1 MLVNDK
7 NNAVKI
13 INKVAIV
20 TIVVNLILSI
30 GKFVA
35 GIVGNS
41 TAMISD
47 AVHSA
52 SDVLS
57 TFIVLIGARIAVKSE
72 DRDHNYGH
80 DKFENIAS
88 IILAMM
94 LFATAL
100 ALGYAG
106 IQSIIS
112 ATKGEFVK
120 PSYIALV
127 AAIVSI
133 VVKEGMYWYTIYYAK
148 KLDSQALKADAWHH
162 RSDAFSSVASFAGIL
177 GAILGVLVLEGI
189 ATLLIA
195 VLIIKVSYDI
205 VKVVIKQLTDHAA
218 PEELVSKIYKTIDED
233 EDVKNIDVLKTRI
246 SGSIIYV
253 DAEIAVDSSL
263 NIVDAHAIAER
274 VHDKIEQD
282 FKEVRHIAIHVNPY
296 FGEQKKKESFEE
308 KEKELWEQENKKKD
322 ENTSKE
328 VNENVNNDNVEN
340 ADGEEKT
347 EEKK

>member
-7 NNAVKI
+7 INAVKI

-41 TAMISD
+41 TAMVSD

-162 RSDAFSSVASFAGIL
+162 RSDAFSSVASFVGIL
-177 GAILGVLVLEGI
+177 GAILGALVLEGI

-218 PEELVSKIYKTIDED
+218 PEELVSKIYKTIDDD

-296 FGEQKKKESFEE
+296 FGEEKQEETFEE
-308 KEKELWEQENKKKD
+308 KEKELWEQDKKSEKQRDKENK
-322 ENTSKE
+322 TASK
-328 VNENVNNDNVEN
+328 
-340 ADGEEKT
+340 
-347 EEKK
+347 EEKKDKSFSDKSDK

>member
-7 NNAVKI
+7 TNAVKI

-20 TIVVNLILSI
+20 TIVVNLVLSI

-41 TAMISD
+41 TAMVSD

-162 RSDAFSSVASFAGIL
+162 RSDAFSSVASFVGIL
-177 GAILGVLVLEGI
+177 GAILGALVLEGI

-274 VHDKIEQD
+274 VHDKIERD

-296 FGEQKKKESFEE
+296 FGEEKQEETFEE
-308 KEKELWEQENKKKD
+308 KEKELWEQDKKSEKQRD
-322 ENTSKE
+322 KE
-328 VNENVNNDNVEN
+328 DKTALEE
-340 ADGEEKT
+340 EEKD
-347 EEKK
+347 KSFSDKSDK

>member
-7 NNAVKI
+7 INAVKI

-41 TAMISD
+41 TAMVSD

-162 RSDAFSSVASFAGIL
+162 RSDAFSSVASFVGIL
-177 GAILGVLVLEGI
+177 GAILGALVLEGI

-218 PEELVSKIYKTIDED
+218 PEELVSKIYKTIDDD

-296 FGEQKKKESFEE
+296 FGEEKQEETFEE
-308 KEKELWEQENKKKD
+308 KEKELWEQDKKSEKQSNKENKTASD
-322 ENTSKE
+322 
-328 VNENVNNDNVEN
+328 
-340 ADGEEKT
+340 EEKND
-347 EEKK
+347 KSFSDKSDK

>member
-7 NNAVKI
+7 INAVKI

-41 TAMISD
+41 TAMVSD

-112 ATKGEFVK
+112 ATNGEFVK

-177 GAILGVLVLEGI
+177 GAILGALVLEGI

-296 FGEQKKKESFEE
+296 FGEEKQEETFEE
-308 KEKELWEQENKKKD
+308 KEKELWEQDKKSEKQRY
-322 ENTSKE
+322 KE
-328 VNENVNNDNVEN
+328 D
-340 ADGEEKT
+340 KT
-347 EEKK
+347 ASEEEKKDKSFSDKSDK

>member
-7 NNAVKI
+7 INAVKI

-35 GIVGNS
+35 GIAGNS
-41 TAMISD
+41 TAMVSD

-88 IILAMM
+88 VILAMM

-162 RSDAFSSVASFAGIL
+162 RSDAFSSVASFVGIL
-177 GAILGVLVLEGI
+177 GAILGALVLEGI

-218 PEELVSKIYKTIDED
+218 PEELVSKIYKTIDDD

-296 FGEQKKKESFEE
+296 FGEEKQEETFEK
-308 KEKELWEQENKKKD
+308 KEKELWEQDKKSEKQRDKENKTAS
-322 ENTSKE
+322 E
-328 VNENVNNDNVEN
+328 
-340 ADGEEKT
+340 
-347 EEKK
+347 EEKKDKSFSDKSDK

>member
-7 NNAVKI
+7 TNAVKI

-30 GKFVA
+30 GKLIA

-47 AVHSA
+47 AVHSG

-112 ATKGEFVK
+112 TTKGEFVK

-162 RSDAFSSVASFAGIL
+162 RSDAFSSIASFAGIL
-177 GAILGVLVLEGI
+177 GAILGVFVLEGI

-218 PEELVSKIYKTIDED
+218 PEELVSRIYKTIDED
-233 EDVKNIDVLKTRI
+233 QDVKNIDVLKTRI

-263 NIVDAHAIAER
+263 NIVDAHEIAER
-274 VHDKIEQD
+274 VHDKIESE
-282 FKEVRHIAIHVNPY
+282 FKEVKHIAIHVNPY
-296 FGEQKKKESFEE
+296 FGEEKVEESFAD
-308 KEKELWEQENKKKD
+308 KEKELWEEDGKRQKQSKDNASKKQNKSEINPKD
-322 ENTSKE
+322 DKDKIAKE
-328 VNENVNNDNVEN
+328 
-340 ADGEEKT
+340 G
-347 EEKK
+347 

>member
-7 NNAVKI
+7 INAVKI

-41 TAMISD
+41 TAMVSD

-88 IILAMM
+88 VILAMM

-162 RSDAFSSVASFAGIL
+162 RSDAFSSVASFVGIL
-177 GAILGVLVLEGI
+177 GAILGALVLEGI

-218 PEELVSKIYKTIDED
+218 PEELVSKIYKTIDDD

-296 FGEQKKKESFEE
+296 FGEEKQEETFEE
-308 KEKELWEQENKKKD
+308 KEKELWEQENKNKDKKI
-322 ENTSKE
+322 SKDPK
-328 VNENVNNDNVEN
+328 ENVGRED
-340 ADGEEKT
+340 DEEKT
-347 EEKK
+347 EEKIETKS

>member
-7 NNAVKI
+7 TNAVKI

-20 TIVVNLILSI
+20 TIVVNLVLSI

-41 TAMISD
+41 TAMVSD

-120 PSYIALV
+120 PSYVALI

-162 RSDAFSSVASFAGIL
+162 RSDAFSSVASFIGIL

-218 PEELVSKIYKTIDED
+218 PEELVSRIYKTIDED
-233 EDVKNIDVLKTRI
+233 KDVMNIDVLKTRI

-296 FGEQKKKESFEE
+296 FGEQKKEESFEE
-308 KEKELWEQENKKKD
+308 KEKELWEQENKNKDKKI
-322 ENTSKE
+322 SKDPKE
-328 VNENVNNDNVEN
+328 SVGRE
-340 ADGEEKT
+340 DGEEKT

>member
-7 NNAVKI
+7 INAVKI

-41 TAMISD
+41 TAMVSD

-88 IILAMM
+88 VILAMM

-162 RSDAFSSVASFAGIL
+162 RSDAFSSVASFVGIL
-177 GAILGVLVLEGI
+177 GAILGALVLEGI

-218 PEELVSKIYKTIDED
+218 PEELVSKIYKTIDDD

-296 FGEQKKKESFEE
+296 FGEEKQEETFEE
-308 KEKELWEQENKKKD
+308 KEKELWEQDKKSEKQSNKENKTAS
-322 ENTSKE
+322 E
-328 VNENVNNDNVEN
+328 
-340 ADGEEKT
+340 EEKND
-347 EEKK
+347 KSFSDKSDK

>member
-7 NNAVKI
+7 TNAVKI

-20 TIVVNLILSI
+20 TIVVNLVLSI
-30 GKFVA
+30 GKFAA

-41 TAMISD
+41 TAMVSD

-162 RSDAFSSVASFAGIL
+162 RSDAFSSVASFIGIL

-189 ATLLIA
+189 ATLFIA

-205 VKVVIKQLTDHAA
+205 VKIVIKQLTDHAA
-218 PEELVSKIYKTIDED
+218 PEELVGRIYKTIDED
-233 EDVKNIDVLKTRI
+233 KDVMNIDVLKTRI

-282 FKEVRHIAIHVNPY
+282 FKEVKHIAIHVNPY
-296 FGEQKKKESFEE
+296 FGEQKKEETFEE
-308 KEKELWEQENKKKD
+308 KEKELWEQDKKSEKQSD
-322 ENTSKE
+322 KE
-328 VNENVNNDNVEN
+328 D
-340 ADGEEKT
+340 KT
-347 EEKK
+347 ALEEEKKDKSFSDKSYK

>member
-7 NNAVKI
+7 TNAVKI

-20 TIVVNLILSI
+20 TIVVNLVLSI
-30 GKFVA
+30 GKFAA

-41 TAMISD
+41 TAMVSD

-162 RSDAFSSVASFAGIL
+162 RSDAFSSVASFIGIL

-189 ATLLIA
+189 ATLFIA

-218 PEELVSKIYKTIDED
+218 PEELVGRIYKTIDED
-233 EDVKNIDVLKTRI
+233 KDVMNIDVLKTRI

-282 FKEVRHIAIHVNPY
+282 FKEVKHIAIHVNPY
-296 FGEQKKKESFEE
+296 FGEQKKEESFEE
-308 KEKELWEQENKKKD
+308 KEKELWEQDKKSEKQSD
-322 ENTSKE
+322 KE
-328 VNENVNNDNVEN
+328 D
-340 ADGEEKT
+340 KT
-347 EEKK
+347 ALEEEKKDKSFSDKSYK

>member
-7 NNAVKI
+7 TNAVKI

-30 GKFVA
+30 GKLIA

-47 AVHSA
+47 AVHSG

-88 IILAMM
+88 IILDMM

-112 ATKGEFVK
+112 TTKGEFVK

-133 VVKEGMYWYTIYYAK
+133 VVKEGMYGYTIYYAK

-162 RSDAFSSVASFAGIL
+162 RSDAFSSIASFAGIL
-177 GAILGVLVLEGI
+177 GAILGVFVLEGI

-218 PEELVSKIYKTIDED
+218 PEELVSRIYKTIDED
-233 EDVKNIDVLKTRI
+233 QYVKNIDVLKTRI

-263 NIVDAHAIAER
+263 NIVDAHEIAER
-274 VHDKIEQD
+274 VHDKIESE
-282 FKEVRHIAIHVNPY
+282 FKEVKHIAIHVNPY
-296 FGEQKKKESFEE
+296 FGEEKVEESFAD
-308 KEKELWEQENKKKD
+308 KEKELWEEDGKRQKQSKDNASKKQNKSEINPKD
-322 ENTSKE
+322 DKDKIAKE
-328 VNENVNNDNVEN
+328 D
-340 ADGEEKT
+340 
-347 EEKK
+347 

>member
-7 NNAVKI
+7 INAVKI

-20 TIVVNLILSI
+20 TIVVNLVLSI
-30 GKFVA
+30 GKFAA

-41 TAMISD
+41 TAMVSD

-88 IILAMM
+88 VILAMM

-162 RSDAFSSVASFAGIL
+162 RSDAFSSVASFVGIL
-177 GAILGVLVLEGI
+177 GAILGALVLEGI

-218 PEELVSKIYKTIDED
+218 PEELVSKIYKTIDDD

-296 FGEQKKKESFEE
+296 FVEEKQEETFEE
-308 KEKELWEQENKKKD
+308 KEKELWEQDKKSEKQSNKENKTAS
-322 ENTSKE
+322 E
-328 VNENVNNDNVEN
+328 
-340 ADGEEKT
+340 EEKND
-347 EEKK
+347 KSFSDKSDK

>member
-7 NNAVKI
+7 INAVKI

-41 TAMISD
+41 TAMVSD

-162 RSDAFSSVASFAGIL
+162 RSDAFSSVASFVGIL
-177 GAILGVLVLEGI
+177 GAILGALVLEGI

-296 FGEQKKKESFEE
+296 FGEEKQEETFEE
-308 KEKELWEQENKKKD
+308 KEKELWEQDKKSEKQRDKENKTAS
-322 ENTSKE
+322 E
-328 VNENVNNDNVEN
+328 
-340 ADGEEKT
+340 
-347 EEKK
+347 EEKKDKSFSDKSDK

>member
-7 NNAVKI
+7 TNAVKI

-20 TIVVNLILSI
+20 TIVVNLVLSI

-41 TAMISD
+41 TAMVSD

-162 RSDAFSSVASFAGIL
+162 RSDAFSSVASFIGIL

-189 ATLLIA
+189 ATLFIA

-218 PEELVSKIYKTIDED
+218 PEELVGRIYKTIDED
-233 EDVKNIDVLKTRI
+233 KDVMNIDVLKTRI

-296 FGEQKKKESFEE
+296 FGEQKKEESFEE
-308 KEKELWEQENKKKD
+308 KEKELWEQDKKSEKTSDEENKTVLGDEKKD
-322 ENTSKE
+322 KSFSDKSY
-328 VNENVNNDNVEN
+328 
-340 ADGEEKT
+340 K
-347 EEKK
+347 

>member
-7 NNAVKI
+7 INAVKI

-41 TAMISD
+41 TAMVSD

-162 RSDAFSSVASFAGIL
+162 RSDAFSSVASFVGIL
-177 GAILGVLVLEGI
+177 GAILGALVLEGI

-296 FGEQKKKESFEE
+296 FGEEKQEETFEE
-308 KEKELWEQENKKKD
+308 KEKELWEQDKKSEKQRDKENK
-322 ENTSKE
+322 TASK
-328 VNENVNNDNVEN
+328 
-340 ADGEEKT
+340 
-347 EEKK
+347 EEKKDKSFSDKSDK

>member
-7 NNAVKI
+7 INAVKI

-41 TAMISD
+41 TAMVSD

-88 IILAMM
+88 VILAMM

-162 RSDAFSSVASFAGIL
+162 RSDAFSSVASFVGIL
-177 GAILGVLVLEGI
+177 GAILGALVLEGI

-218 PEELVSKIYKTIDED
+218 PEELVSKIYKTIDDD

-296 FGEQKKKESFEE
+296 FGEEKQEETFEE
-308 KEKELWEQENKKKD
+308 KEKELWEQGKKSEKQRDKENKTAS
-322 ENTSKE
+322 E
-328 VNENVNNDNVEN
+328 
-340 ADGEEKT
+340 
-347 EEKK
+347 EEKKDKSFSDKSDK

>member
-7 NNAVKI
+7 INAVKI

-41 TAMISD
+41 TAMVSD

-88 IILAMM
+88 VILAMM

-162 RSDAFSSVASFAGIL
+162 RSDAFSSVASFVGIL
-177 GAILGVLVLEGI
+177 GAILGALVLEGI

-218 PEELVSKIYKTIDED
+218 PEELVSKIYKTIDDD

-274 VHDKIEQD
+274 VHDKIERD

-296 FGEQKKKESFEE
+296 FGEEKQEETFEE
-308 KEKELWEQENKKKD
+308 KEKELWEQDKKSEKQRDKENKTAS
-322 ENTSKE
+322 E
-328 VNENVNNDNVEN
+328 
-340 ADGEEKT
+340 
-347 EEKK
+347 EEKKDKSFSDKSDK

>member
-7 NNAVKI
+7 INAVKI

-41 TAMISD
+41 TAMVSD

-162 RSDAFSSVASFAGIL
+162 RSDAFSSVASFVGIL
-177 GAILGVLVLEGI
+177 GAILGALVLEGI

-296 FGEQKKKESFEE
+296 FVEEKQEETFEE
-308 KEKELWEQENKKKD
+308 KEKELWEQDKKSEKQSNKENKTAS
-322 ENTSKE
+322 E
-328 VNENVNNDNVEN
+328 
-340 ADGEEKT
+340 EEKND
-347 EEKK
+347 KSFSDKSDK

>member
-7 NNAVKI
+7 INAVKI

-41 TAMISD
+41 TAMVSD

-162 RSDAFSSVASFAGIL
+162 RSDAFSSVASFVGIL
-177 GAILGVLVLEGI
+177 GAILGALVLEGI

-296 FGEQKKKESFEE
+296 FGEEKQEETFEE
-308 KEKELWEQENKKKD
+308 KEKELWEQDKKSEKQRD
-322 ENTSKE
+322 KE
-328 VNENVNNDNVEN
+328 D
-340 ADGEEKT
+340 KT
-347 EEKK
+347 ALEEEKKDKSFSDKSDK

>member
-7 NNAVKI
+7 TNAVKI

-30 GKFVA
+30 GKLIA

-47 AVHSA
+47 AVHSG

-162 RSDAFSSVASFAGIL
+162 RSDAFSSIASFAGIL
-177 GAILGVLVLEGI
+177 GAILGVFVLEGI

-218 PEELVSKIYKTIDED
+218 PEELVSRIYKTIDED
-233 EDVKNIDVLKTRI
+233 QDVKNIDVLKTRI

-263 NIVDAHAIAER
+263 NIVDAHEIAER
-274 VHDKIEQD
+274 VHDKIENE
-282 FKEVRHIAIHVNPY
+282 FKEVKHIAIHVNPY
-296 FGEQKKKESFEE
+296 FGEEKVEESFAD
-308 KEKELWEQENKKKD
+308 KEKELWEEDGKRQKQSKDNASKKQHKSEIDPKD
-322 ENTSKE
+322 DKDKIAKE
-328 VNENVNNDNVEN
+328 D
-340 ADGEEKT
+340 
-347 EEKK
+347 

>member
-7 NNAVKI
+7 INAVKI

-41 TAMISD
+41 TAMVSD

-88 IILAMM
+88 VILAMM

-162 RSDAFSSVASFAGIL
+162 RSDAFSSVASFVGIL
-177 GAILGVLVLEGI
+177 GAILGALVLEGI

-218 PEELVSKIYKTIDED
+218 PEELVSKIYKTIDDD

-296 FGEQKKKESFEE
+296 FGEEKQEETFEE
-308 KEKELWEQENKKKD
+308 KEKELWEQDKKSEKQSNKENKTAS
-322 ENTSKE
+322 E
-328 VNENVNNDNVEN
+328 
-340 ADGEEKT
+340 
-347 EEKK
+347 EEKKDKSFSDKPDK

>member
-7 NNAVKI
+7 TNAVKI

-20 TIVVNLILSI
+20 TIVVNLVLSI

-41 TAMISD
+41 TAMVSD

-88 IILAMM
+88 VILAMM

-162 RSDAFSSVASFAGIL
+162 RSDAFSSVASFVGIL
-177 GAILGVLVLEGI
+177 GAILGALVLEGI

-296 FGEQKKKESFEE
+296 FGEEKQEESFEG
-308 KEKELWEQENKKKD
+308 KEKELWEQDKKSEKQSNKENKTAL
-322 ENTSKE
+322 EE
-328 VNENVNNDNVEN
+328 
-340 ADGEEKT
+340 EEKD
-347 EEKK
+347 KSFSDKSDK

>member
-7 NNAVKI
+7 INAVKI

-41 TAMISD
+41 TAMVSD

-162 RSDAFSSVASFAGIL
+162 RSDAFSSVASFVGIL
-177 GAILGVLVLEGI
+177 GAILGALVLEGI

-218 PEELVSKIYKTIDED
+218 PEELVSKIYKTIDDD

-296 FGEQKKKESFEE
+296 FGEEKQEETFEE
-308 KEKELWEQENKKKD
+308 KEKELWEQDKKSEKQRDKENKTAL
-322 ENTSKE
+322 EE
-328 VNENVNNDNVEN
+328 
-340 ADGEEKT
+340 EEKD
-347 EEKK
+347 KSFSDKSDK

>member
-7 NNAVKI
+7 INAVKI

-41 TAMISD
+41 TAMVSD

-162 RSDAFSSVASFAGIL
+162 RSDAFSSVASFVGIL
-177 GAILGVLVLEGI
+177 GAILGALVLEGI

-296 FGEQKKKESFEE
+296 FGKEKQEETFEE
-308 KEKELWEQENKKKD
+308 KEKELWEQDKKSEKQSNKENKTASD
-322 ENTSKE
+322 
-328 VNENVNNDNVEN
+328 
-340 ADGEEKT
+340 EEKND
-347 EEKK
+347 KSFSDKSDK

>member
-7 NNAVKI
+7 INAVKI

-41 TAMISD
+41 TAMVSD

-88 IILAMM
+88 VILAMM

-162 RSDAFSSVASFAGIL
+162 RSDAFSSVASFVGIL
-177 GAILGVLVLEGI
+177 GAILGALVLEGI

-218 PEELVSKIYKTIDED
+218 PEELVSKIYKTIDDD

-296 FGEQKKKESFEE
+296 FGEEKQEETFEE
-308 KEKELWEQENKKKD
+308 KEKELWEQDKKSEKQRDKENKTAS
-322 ENTSKE
+322 E
-328 VNENVNNDNVEN
+328 
-340 ADGEEKT
+340 
-347 EEKK
+347 EEKKDKSFSDKSDK

>member
-7 NNAVKI
+7 TNAVKI

-30 GKFVA
+30 GKFAA

-41 TAMISD
+41 TAMVSD

-106 IQSIIS
+106 IQSIMS

-162 RSDAFSSVASFAGIL
+162 RSDAFSSVASFVGIL
-177 GAILGVLVLEGI
+177 GAILGALVLEGI

-296 FGEQKKKESFEE
+296 FGEEKQEETFEE
-308 KEKELWEQENKKKD
+308 KEKELWEQDKKSEKQRDKENKTAS
-322 ENTSKE
+322 E
-328 VNENVNNDNVEN
+328 
-340 ADGEEKT
+340 
-347 EEKK
+347 EEKKDKSFSDKSDK

>member
-7 NNAVKI
+7 INAVKI

-35 GIVGNS
+35 GIAGNS
-41 TAMISD
+41 TAMVSD

-88 IILAMM
+88 VILAMM

-162 RSDAFSSVASFAGIL
+162 RSDAFSSVASFVGIL
-177 GAILGVLVLEGI
+177 GAILGALVLEGI

-218 PEELVSKIYKTIDED
+218 PEELVSKIYKTIDDD

-296 FGEQKKKESFEE
+296 FGEEKQEETFEE
-308 KEKELWEQENKKKD
+308 KEKELWEQYKKSEKQSNKENKTAS
-322 ENTSKE
+322 E
-328 VNENVNNDNVEN
+328 
-340 ADGEEKT
+340 
-347 EEKK
+347 EEKKDKSFSDKSDK

>member
-7 NNAVKI
+7 TNAVKI

-20 TIVVNLILSI
+20 TIVVNLVLSI

-41 TAMISD
+41 TAMVSD

-148 KLDSQALKADAWHH
+148 KLDSQALRADAWHH
-162 RSDAFSSVASFAGIL
+162 RSDAFSSVASFIGIL

-189 ATLLIA
+189 ATLFIA

-218 PEELVSKIYKTIDED
+218 PEELVGRIYKTIDED
-233 EDVKNIDVLKTRI
+233 KDVMNIDVLKTRI

-296 FGEQKKKESFEE
+296 FGEQKKEESFEE
-308 KEKELWEQENKKKD
+308 KEKELWEQDKKSEKMSDEENKTVL
-322 ENTSKE
+322 E
-328 VNENVNNDNVEN
+328 
-340 ADGEEKT
+340 
-347 EEKK
+347 EEKKDKSFSDKSYK

>member
-7 NNAVKI
+7 TNAVKI

-20 TIVVNLILSI
+20 TIVVNLVLSI

-41 TAMISD
+41 TAMVSD

-162 RSDAFSSVASFAGIL
+162 RSDAFSSVASFIGIL

-189 ATLLIA
+189 ATLFIA

-205 VKVVIKQLTDHAA
+205 VKIVIKQLTDHAA
-218 PEELVSKIYKTIDED
+218 PEELVGRIYKTIDED
-233 EDVKNIDVLKTRI
+233 KDVMNIDVLKTRI

-282 FKEVRHIAIHVNPY
+282 FKEVKHIAIHVNPY
-296 FGEQKKKESFEE
+296 FGEQKQEETFEE
-308 KEKELWEQENKKKD
+308 KEKELWEQEKKSEKQSD
-322 ENTSKE
+322 KE
-328 VNENVNNDNVEN
+328 D
-340 ADGEEKT
+340 KT
-347 EEKK
+347 ALEEEKKDKSFSDKSYK

>member
-7 NNAVKI
+7 TNAVKI

-30 GKFVA
+30 GKLIA

-47 AVHSA
+47 AVHSG

-162 RSDAFSSVASFAGIL
+162 RSDAFSSIASFAGIL
-177 GAILGVLVLEGI
+177 GAILGVFVLEGI

-218 PEELVSKIYKTIDED
+218 PEELVSRIYKTIDED
-233 EDVKNIDVLKTRI
+233 QDVKNIDVLKTRI

-263 NIVDAHAIAER
+263 NIVDAHEIAER
-274 VHDKIEQD
+274 VHDKIENE
-282 FKEVRHIAIHVNPY
+282 FKEVKHIAIHVNPY
-296 FGEQKKKESFEE
+296 FGEEKVEESFAD
-308 KEKELWEQENKKKD
+308 KEKELWEEDGKRQKQSKDNASKKQNKSEIDPKD
-322 ENTSKE
+322 DKDKIAKE
-328 VNENVNNDNVEN
+328 D
-340 ADGEEKT
+340 
-347 EEKK
+347 

>member
-7 NNAVKI
+7 INAVKI

-41 TAMISD
+41 TAMVSD

-162 RSDAFSSVASFAGIL
+162 RSDAFSSVASFVGIL
-177 GAILGVLVLEGI
+177 GAILGALVLEGI

-296 FGEQKKKESFEE
+296 FGEQKKEESFEE
-308 KEKELWEQENKKKD
+308 KEKELWEQENKNKDKKI
-322 ENTSKE
+322 SKDPK
-328 VNENVNNDNVEN
+328 ENVGRE
-340 ADGEEKT
+340 DGEEKT

>member
-7 NNAVKI
+7 INAVKI

-20 TIVVNLILSI
+20 TIVVNLILAI
-30 GKFVA
+30 GKVVA

-41 TAMISD
+41 TAMVSD

-162 RSDAFSSVASFAGIL
+162 RSDAFSSVASFVGIL
-177 GAILGVLVLEGI
+177 GAILGALVLEGI

-218 PEELVSKIYKTIDED
+218 PEELVSKIYKTIDDD

-296 FGEQKKKESFEE
+296 FGEEKQEETFEE
-308 KEKELWEQENKKKD
+308 KEKELWEQDKKSEKQSNKENKTAS
-322 ENTSKE
+322 E
-328 VNENVNNDNVEN
+328 
-340 ADGEEKT
+340 
-347 EEKK
+347 EEKKDKSFSDKSDK

>member
-7 NNAVKI
+7 TNAVKI

-20 TIVVNLILSI
+20 TIVVNLVLSI
-30 GKFVA
+30 GKFAA

-41 TAMISD
+41 TAMVSD

-162 RSDAFSSVASFAGIL
+162 RSDAFSSVASFIGIL

-189 ATLLIA
+189 ATLFIA

-205 VKVVIKQLTDHAA
+205 VKIVIKQLTDHAA
-218 PEELVSKIYKTIDED
+218 PEELVGRIYKTIDED
-233 EDVKNIDVLKTRI
+233 KDVMNIDVLKTRI

-282 FKEVRHIAIHVNPY
+282 FKEVKHIAIHVNPY
-296 FGEQKKKESFEE
+296 FGEQKQEETFEE
-308 KEKELWEQENKKKD
+308 KEKELWEQEKKSEKQSD
-322 ENTSKE
+322 KE
-328 VNENVNNDNVEN
+328 D
-340 ADGEEKT
+340 KT
-347 EEKK
+347 ALEEEKKDKSFSDKSYK

>member
-7 NNAVKI
+7 INAVKI

-41 TAMISD
+41 TAMVSD

-88 IILAMM
+88 VILAMM

-162 RSDAFSSVASFAGIL
+162 RSDAFSSVASFVGIL
-177 GAILGVLVLEGI
+177 GAILGALVLEGI

-296 FGEQKKKESFEE
+296 FGEEKQEETFEE
-308 KEKELWEQENKKKD
+308 KEKELWEQDKKSEKQSNKENKTASD
-322 ENTSKE
+322 
-328 VNENVNNDNVEN
+328 
-340 ADGEEKT
+340 EEKND
-347 EEKK
+347 KSFSDKSDK

>member
-7 NNAVKI
+7 TNAVKI

-20 TIVVNLILSI
+20 TIVVNLVLSI
-30 GKFVA
+30 GKFAA

-41 TAMISD
+41 TAMVSD

-162 RSDAFSSVASFAGIL
+162 RSDAFSSVASFIGIL

-189 ATLLIA
+189 ATLFIA

-218 PEELVSKIYKTIDED
+218 PEELVGRIYKTIDED
-233 EDVKNIDVLKTRI
+233 KDVMNIDVLKTRI

-282 FKEVRHIAIHVNPY
+282 FKEVKHIAIHVNPY
-296 FGEQKKKESFEE
+296 FGEQKQEETFEE
-308 KEKELWEQENKKKD
+308 KEKELWEQEKKSEKQSD
-322 ENTSKE
+322 KE
-328 VNENVNNDNVEN
+328 D
-340 ADGEEKT
+340 KT
-347 EEKK
+347 ALEEEKKDKSFSDKSYK

>member
-7 NNAVKI
+7 TNAVKI

-30 GKFVA
+30 GKLIA

-47 AVHSA
+47 AVHSG

-112 ATKGEFVK
+112 VTKGEFVK

-162 RSDAFSSVASFAGIL
+162 RSDAFSSIASFAGIL
-177 GAILGVLVLEGI
+177 GAILGVFVLEGI

-218 PEELVSKIYKTIDED
+218 PEELVSRIYKTIDED
-233 EDVKNIDVLKTRI
+233 QDVKNIDVLKTRI

-263 NIVDAHAIAER
+263 NIVDAHEIAER
-274 VHDKIEQD
+274 VHDKIESE
-282 FKEVRHIAIHVNPY
+282 FKEVKHIAIHVNPY
-296 FGEQKKKESFEE
+296 FGEEKVEESFAD
-308 KEKELWEQENKKKD
+308 KEKELWEEDGKRQKQSKDNASKKTK
-322 ENTSKE
+322 
-328 VNENVNNDNVEN
+328 
-340 ADGEEKT
+340 
-347 EEKK
+347 

>member
-7 NNAVKI
+7 TNAVKI

-20 TIVVNLILSI
+20 TIVVNLVLSI

-41 TAMISD
+41 TAMVSD

-162 RSDAFSSVASFAGIL
+162 RSDAFSSVASFVGIL
-177 GAILGVLVLEGI
+177 GAILGALVLEGI

-282 FKEVRHIAIHVNPY
+282 FKEVKHIAIHVNPY
-296 FGEQKKKESFEE
+296 FGEEKQEETFEE
-308 KEKELWEQENKKKD
+308 KEKELWEQDKKSEKQRDKENKTAS
-322 ENTSKE
+322 E
-328 VNENVNNDNVEN
+328 
-340 ADGEEKT
+340 
-347 EEKK
+347 EEKKDKSFSDKSDK

>member
-7 NNAVKI
+7 INAVKI

-41 TAMISD
+41 TAMVSD

-88 IILAMM
+88 VILAMM

-162 RSDAFSSVASFAGIL
+162 RSDAFSSVASFVGIL
-177 GAILGVLVLEGI
+177 GAILGALVLEGI

-218 PEELVSKIYKTIDED
+218 PEELVSKIYKTIDDD

-296 FGEQKKKESFEE
+296 FGGEKQEETFEE
-308 KEKELWEQENKKKD
+308 KEKELWEQDKKSEKQRDKENKTAS
-322 ENTSKE
+322 E
-328 VNENVNNDNVEN
+328 
-340 ADGEEKT
+340 
-347 EEKK
+347 EEKKDKSFSDKPDK

>member
-7 NNAVKI
+7 INAVKI

-41 TAMISD
+41 TAMVSD

-88 IILAMM
+88 VILAMM

-162 RSDAFSSVASFAGIL
+162 RSDAFSSVASFVGIL
-177 GAILGVLVLEGI
+177 GAILGALVLEGI

-218 PEELVSKIYKTIDED
+218 PEELVSKIYKTIDDD

-296 FGEQKKKESFEE
+296 FGEEKQEETFEE
-308 KEKELWEQENKKKD
+308 KEKELWEQDKKSEKQRDKKNKTASD
-322 ENTSKE
+322 
-328 VNENVNNDNVEN
+328 
-340 ADGEEKT
+340 EEKND
-347 EEKK
+347 KSFSDKSDK